1 MGFAARGLGEE
12 KSVIIMS
19 ENDKTHFWSGRFDQ
33 PPHELFVQLN
43 ASITFDW
50 RLAPYD
56 IQGSLAHARMLSG
69 IGVLTADEFGLI
81 EQGLGKIMAEIA
93 RGEFEFRLE
102 DEDIHSAIE
111 KRLIG
116 LVGDV
121 GKKLHTA
128 RSRNDQVATDLAL
141 FLKDHIGQHL
151 AGLVLLLE
159 AFLKQAE
166 VCTGVIMP
174 GYTHLQRAQP
184 VLLSHHLLAYYEM
197 FSRDSVRLLRALD
210 AALVM
215 PLGAGALAG
224 VNYPIN
230 RDETAAEL
238 GFERPGAN
246 SLDDVSN
253 RDFALDYL
261 GAASNLSIHLSRF
274 ATELILWSSAEFGF
288 VEISD
293 SFTSGSSIMPQKKN
307 ADACELIR
315 AKAVRVA
322 AAWQGLTTLLG
333 GLPLAYNKDM
343 QEDKLYVF
351 ETVDILLATIPVMTE
366 MVATLEF
373 RRERMRQAAEESFS
387 VATEVADYLT
397 GKGLAFRDSHR
408 ITGEMVRKC
417 IDEGRT
423 LADLKPAELKEFAV
437 EFDDSFGGVVNVEAA
452 VERKNSYGGTSPG
465 QVDAQLLIASRR
477 LEGLKQTLEDLARPR
492 DPAC

>member
-1 MGFAARGLGEE
+1 MN
-12 KSVIIMS
+12 
-19 ENDKTHFWSGRFDQ
+19 ENNNTHFWSGRFDQ
-33 PPHELFVQLN
+33 PPHELFQQLN

-69 IGVLTADEFGLI
+69 IGILTAEEFGQI
-81 EQGLGKIMAEIA
+81 EKGLGQIMVEIA
-93 RGEFEFRLE
+93 RGEFEFKLE

-111 KRLIG
+111 KRLIEQI
-116 LVGDV
+116 GDA

-141 FLKDHIGQHL
+141 FLQDHIGQHL
-151 AGLVLLLE
+151 ADLVSLLE
-159 AFLKQAE
+159 VFLKQAE
-166 VCTGVIMP
+166 ATQDVIMP

-197 FSRDSVRLLRALD
+197 FSRDHERLLRAHD
-210 AALVM
+210 AARVM

-238 GFERPGAN
+238 GFDCPGAN

-261 GAASNLSIHLSRF
+261 GAASNLSMHLSRF
-274 ATELILWSSAEFGF
+274 AAELILWSSAEFGY
-288 VEISD
+288 VELSD
-293 SFTSGSSIMPQKKN
+293 AFTSGSSIMPQKKN

-315 AKAVRVA
+315 AKAARVSA
-322 AAWQGLTTLLG
+322 NLQGLTTLLT

-343 QEDKLYVF
+343 QEDKIYIF
-351 ETVDILLATIPVMTE
+351 ETADILLATIPVMTE
-366 MVATLEF
+366 MVATLKF
-373 RRERMRQAAEESFS
+373 KPERMRQAAEESFTI
-387 VATEVADYLT
+387 ATEVADYLT
-397 GKGLAFRDSHR
+397 GKGLAFRDAHR

-417 IDEGRT
+417 MDEGRT
-423 LADLKPAELKEFAV
+423 LADLTPAELSGFAE
-437 EFDDSFGGVVNVEAA
+437 EFDDSFSKVVDVEAA
-452 VERKNSYGGTSPG
+452 VERKNSYGGTASRR
-465 QVDAQLLIASRR
+465 VSEQLLSASRR
-477 LEGLKQTLEDLARPR
+477 LEGLKQTLEEQVRPGET
-492 DPAC
+492 A

>member
-1 MGFAARGLGEE
+1 M
-12 KSVIIMS
+12 K
-19 ENDKTHFWSGRFDQ
+19 ENNNTHFWSGRFDQ
-33 PPHELFVQLN
+33 PPHELFQQLN

-56 IQGSLAHARMLSG
+56 IQGSLAHARMLSS
-69 IGVLTADEFGLI
+69 IGVLTADEFGQI
-81 EQGLGKIMAEIA
+81 ETGLGQIMVEIA
-93 RGEFEFRLE
+93 RGEFEFKLE

-111 KRLIG
+111 KRLIE
-116 LVGDV
+116 LAGDV

-141 FLKDHIGQHL
+141 FLQDHIGQHL
-151 AGLVLLLE
+151 ADLVSLLE

-166 VCTGVIMP
+166 ASMGVIMP

-197 FSRDSVRLLRALD
+197 FSRDHVRLMRVLE
-210 AALVM
+210 AAQVM

-230 RDETAAEL
+230 RDQTAAEL

-274 ATELILWSSAEFGF
+274 AAELILWSSAEFGF
-288 VEISD
+288 AELPD
-293 SFTSGSSIMPQKKN
+293 AFTSGSSIMPQKKN

-315 AKAVRVA
+315 AKAARVA
-322 AAWQGLTTLLG
+322 ANWQGLTSLLA

-343 QEDKLYVF
+343 QEDKLYIF
-351 ETVDILLATIPVMTE
+351 ETADILLATIPVMTE
-366 MVATLEF
+366 MVATLKF
-373 RRERMRQAAEESFS
+373 KPERMRQTAEESFS
-387 VATEVADYLT
+387 VATEVADYLA
-397 GKGLAFRDSHR
+397 GKGLAFRDAHR

-417 IDEGRT
+417 IDEGRA
-423 LADLKPAELKEFAV
+423 LADLTPAELKVFAE
-437 EFDDSFGGVVNVEAA
+437 EFDDSFSGVVDVEAA
-452 VERKNSYGGTSPG
+452 VERKDSYGGTSSG
-465 QVDAQLLIASRR
+465 QVEAQLLVASRR
-477 LEGLKQTLEDLARPR
+477 LEGLKQTLADMARPE
-492 DPAC
+492 DPA